1 MKYSDYNEKIKK
13 EIYEHYNL
21 IAGIDEVGRGPLA
34 GPVVTCAVIMKKDS
48 HIEGVTDSKKLS
60 RKKMLSLRDEILEDA
75 IEVSYGYA
83 NNRLIDDINIRQAT
97 LLAMKNA
104 VEALENKPDILL
116 IDAERIDTEIP
127 QLNIVKGDLNE
138 YAISC
143 ASILA
148 KIRRD
153 DIMISFSKIYP
164 HYSFQT
170 NVGYGTKKHYE
181 GLEKYGPTPIHR
193 KSFLRKF
200 YQRQESFLWMRKEKL
215 AILEKTWL

>member
-13 EIYEHYNL
+13 EIYENYNL

-60 RKKMLSLRDEILEDA
+60 RKKMLSLRYEILGDA

-153 DIMISFSKIYP
+153 DIMINFSKIYP

-200 YQRQESFLWMRKEKL
+200 YQRQESFL
-215 AILEKTWL
+215 